1 VGSID
6 WLPIQGFGVRFAARH
21 AVPYDE
27 THHDFYKE
35 RGVQTMACLDYWV
48 GSLHFSEVFGDETVR
63 RLNDLAPIQ
72 ACDGNEYK
80 IRAEHVMLHE
90 VPLDYECKYK
100 ILIDRSSY
108 MYPQAQGLFM
118 GFAFRGVYVI
128 NNPFSFYYY
137 LRNKDAGYLIARE
150 LGITIPKTFLLP
162 PKVVPGFTQADYKYH
177 RYFDW
182 DAMGRELGW
191 PLVIKPAE
199 GREAM
204 GVHVVH
210 NLGELLQRY
219 DESGTQVMMLQQFVK
234 SPHPW
239 QIRCLCI
246 GRKIIPIKYIFRQH
260 DASEYIFDE
269 CFLSS
274 ELGKKVIDTC
284 KIINQVMGYEM
295 NSVEFFIS
303 EQGELH
309 AIDFNNPVPDGRYK
323 ALGDIFHRDYQEA
336 MCTLV
341 QDIVAEQ
348 RSLDFIPS
356 QVNAFA
362 EIARRPDL
370 SASAKFDQALRIA
383 NRYYEKPAN
392 THASVQ

>member
-1 VGSID
+1 M
-6 WLPIQGFGVRFAARH
+6 
-21 AVPYDE
+21 E
-27 THHDFYKE
+27 
-35 RGVQTMACLDYWV
+35 CLDYWV
-48 GSLHFSEVFGDETVR
+48 GSLHFSDVFGDETVE
-63 RLNDLAPIQ
+63 RLNNLAPIQ
-72 ACDGNEYK
+72 ATNGKTYK
-80 IRAEHVMLHE
+80 IRAEHVLLHE
-90 VPLDYECKYK
+90 VPLDYQCKYK
-100 ILIDRSSY
+100 LLIDRSSY
-108 MYPQAQGLFM
+108 LYPQAQGLFM

-150 LGITIPKTFLLP
+150 LGISIPKTYLLP
-162 PKVVPGFTQADYKYH
+162 PKIVPGFTEADYRHH

-182 DAMGRELGW
+182 DAMVQDLEW

-199 GREAM
+199 GREAI
-204 GVHVVH
+204 GVNVVH
-210 NLGELLQRY
+210 NMTELMRCY

-246 GRKIIPIKYIFRQH
+246 GRKIIPIKYIFRKQ

-274 ELGKKVIDTC
+274 ELGKKVTDTC

-303 EQGELH
+303 EQGEIQ
-309 AIDFNNPVPDGRYK
+309 AIDFNNPVPDGRRK
-323 ALGDIFHRDYQEA
+323 ALGEIFYRDYQDA
-336 MCTLV
+336 MCSLV
-341 QDIVAEQ
+341 QDIVMEQ
-348 RSLDFIPS
+348 RSLEFIPS

-362 EIARRPDL
+362 EIARRPNL
-370 SASAKFDQALRIA
+370 STSEKFDEALRIA
-383 NRYYEKPAN
+383 NQYYEKTFPAPK
-392 THASVQ
+392 